1 MRERR
6 KVARTSLELVVVWE
20 RREPVKAARLHRIGE
35 KLRIDSVEAPQAGPS
50 DVIVDIRASGICHSD
65 LNYRDGVS
73 PVGRLPI
80 ILGHEIAGLVS
91 KKGER
96 VNGIEEG
103 DRVCVHYIKSCG
115 GCSFCRTDKENFCE
129 EYQMIGKDI
138 DGGFA
143 EYIGVP
149 ASNVLKLPSVLP
161 FEQGC
166 ILGCAV
172 STAFHA
178 LRRGRIRAGDA
189 VLVYGVGGL
198 GAHAIPLAKIFEGRK
213 VIAID
218 ISDEKL
224 ELAKGLG
231 ADEIVNAA
239 VEDPAQRI
247 KEMTEGKLA
256 DLVLDFVGTPR
267 AIEQE
272 IRCVGKGGRI
282 VLVGIGRDDIRISP
296 YRTIIGKEME
306 LIGVNDHL
314 RSELAQLIE
323 IVGSGRI
330 DLSKSIT
337 HRVRLDEV
345 NTGLR
350 ILEEGIGNPIRVV
363 VVK

>member
-1 MRERR
+1 M
-6 KVARTSLELVVVWE
+6 
-20 RREPVKAARLHRIGE
+20 KAARLHRIGE
-35 KLRIDSVEAPQAGPS
+35 ELRIDNVEEPEVGPN

-96 VNGIEEG
+96 VKGIEEG
-103 DRVCVHYIKSCG
+103 DRVCVHYIRSCG
-115 GCSFCRTDKENFCE
+115 NCSFCRSNRENFCE

-143 EYIGVP
+143 EYIRVP
-149 ASNVLKLPSVLP
+149 ASNVLKLPGALP

-166 ILGCAV
+166 TLGCAV
-172 STAFHA
+172 STTYHA
-178 LRRGRIRAGDA
+178 LRRGRIGAGDT
-189 VLVYGVGGL
+189 VVIYGVGGL
-198 GAHAIPLAKIFEGRK
+198 GAHAIPLAKIFKAEK
-213 VIAID
+213 VVAVD

-224 ELAKGLG
+224 KLAKKLG
-231 ADEIVNAA
+231 VDEIVNAT

-247 KEMTEGKLA
+247 EEITKGKLA
-256 DLVLDFVGTPR
+256 DLVLDFVG
-267 AIEQE
+267 AAKVIEQE
-272 IRCVGKGGRI
+272 IRCVGKGGRM
-282 VLVGIGRDDIRISP
+282 VLVGISQDDIRLSP
-296 YRTIIGKEME
+296 YKTIIGKEME

-314 RSELAQLIE
+314 RSELAELID
-323 IVGSGRI
+323 IVASGKM
-330 DLSKSIT
+330 DLSTSIT
-337 HRVRLDEV
+337 HRVHLNDV

-350 ILEEGIGNPIRVV
+350 ILEERIGNPIRVV